1 MTDEKTHPFQMRVA
15 PSWLAIIDKWRR
27 TQEDLPSRAESIRR
41 LVGIGLKGGHNTDT
55 LSEGCVGVPDATP
68 EQPEPVPEVPPQV
81 GAKPPVEA
89 SEPLMPPLDLP
100 PEMREKIAEYR
111 DSRPWFTTDDDA
123 IRDLIKRGLEL
134 AEGRDDMVELDEEQ
148 VRQLRHLYPKGE
160 LGPIISG
167 MVATGIRTALLNRED
182 DK

>member
-1 MTDEKTHPFQMRVA
+1 MRVS
-15 PSWLAIIDKWRR
+15 PDWLSLIDGWRR
-27 TQEDLPSRAESIRR
+27 HQDDLPPRSEAIRR
-41 LVGIGLKGGHNTDT
+41 LVDIGIKGG
-55 LSEGCVGVPDATP
+55 VVQPPAIAAP
-68 EQPEPVPEVPPQV
+68 ELASQPTSEPVAPQ
-81 GAKPPVEA
+81 
-89 SEPLMPPLDLP
+89 LPPLDLP
-100 PEMREKIAEYR
+100 TEMREKIEKYR
-111 DSRPWFTTDDDA
+111 DSRPWFGTDDDA

-134 AEGRDDMVELDEEQ
+134 AEGRDDMVELDQEQ

>member
-1 MTDEKTHPFQMRVA
+1 MQSKQTGSTRFEMRA
-15 PSWLAIIDKWRR
+15 PNQWLVGLDDWRR
-27 TQEDLPSRAESIRR
+27 QQPDLPPRAEAIRR
-41 LVGIGLKGGHNTDT
+41 LVDIGLKGGEVQPPPIAAPEPAPQPE
-55 LSEGCVGVPDATP
+55 LSE
-68 EQPEPVPEVPPQV
+68 QP
-81 GAKPPVEA
+81 
-89 SEPLMPPLDLP
+89 MPPLDIP

-111 DSRPWFTTDDDA
+111 ESRPWFATDDDA